1 MHYVLDFADLRQYL
15 MLFVR
20 GAALTVVLTA
30 VSTVV
35 GVSVGA
41 LCAVAR
47 EEGAVWLKAITGL
60 YVELIRNT
68 PFIVQL
74 FFIFFGLPSLGI
86 HIDETTAAVLAMS
99 VNLGAY
105 ATEIIRAG
113 MRAVPRGL
121 SEAGLSLAMTRA
133 QILRH
138 VILPQAFAKVFPA
151 LASQIVI
158 VMLGSAVVSQIS
170 VPDLSYAA
178 NFVQSRTF
186 RAFESYLIVTA
197 VYLTLAIA
205 LRRVLMRC
213 ARRLFRGTVNV
224 KAGAR

>member
-1 MHYVLDFADLRQYL
+1 MHYVLDFADLRQYVT
-15 MLFVR
+15 LFAR
-20 GAALTVVLTA
+20 GAALTIALTA

-35 GVSVGA
+35 GVLVGA
-41 LCAVAR
+41 LCAIAR
-47 EEGAVWLKAITGL
+47 EEGPAWLKAIAGL

-74 FFIFFGLPSLGI
+74 FFIFFGLPSLGV
-86 HIDETTAAVLAMS
+86 HIDETTAAIVAMS

-121 SEAGLSLAMTRA
+121 SEAGQSLAMTRA

-197 VYLTLAIA
+197 LYLVLAIA
-205 LRRVLMRC
+205 LRRVLMRS
-213 ARRLFRGTVNV
+213 ARRLFRGMV
-224 KAGAR
+224 KGGAR

>member
-47 EEGAVWLKAITGL
+47 EEGAAWLKAITGL

-197 VYLTLAIA
+197 VYLALAIA

>member
-20 GAALTVVLTA
+20 GAALTMALTA

-35 GVSVGA
+35 GVIIGA

-47 EEGAVWLKAITGL
+47 ETGTVWLRAIAGL

-74 FFIFFGLPSLGI
+74 FFIFFGLPSLGV
-86 HIDETTAAVLAMS
+86 HIDETTAAILAMS

-121 SEAGLSLAMTRA
+121 SEAGLSLAMTRG

-197 VYLTLAIA
+197 LYLVLAIV

-213 ARRLFRGTVNV
+213 ARRLFRGTTQG
-224 KAGAR
+224 GAR

>member
-20 GAALTVVLTA
+20 GAALTMALTA

-35 GVSVGA
+35 GVIIGA

-47 EEGAVWLKAITGL
+47 ETGTVWLRAIAGL

-86 HIDETTAAVLAMS
+86 HIDETTAAILAMS

-121 SEAGLSLAMTRA
+121 SEAGLSLAMTRG

-170 VPDLSYAA
+170 VRELAQEADLLQA
-178 NFVQSRTF
+178 RTF
-186 RAFESYLIVTA
+186 RSFETYLVVTFIYLALSAA
-197 VYLTLAIA
+197 VRCGMILFG
-205 LRRVLMRC
+205 RRVLG
-213 ARRLFRGTVNV
+213 AGV
-224 KAGAR
+224 K

>member
-1 MHYVLDFADLRQYL
+1 MHYVLDFADLRQYVT
-15 MLFVR
+15 LFAR
-20 GAALTVVLTA
+20 GAALTIALTA

-35 GVSVGA
+35 GVLVGA
-41 LCAVAR
+41 LCAIAR
-47 EEGAVWLKAITGL
+47 EEGPAWLKAVAGL

-74 FFIFFGLPSLGI
+74 FFIFFGLPSLGV
-86 HIDETTAAVLAMS
+86 HIDETTAAIVAMS

-105 ATEIIRAG
+105 ATEILRAG

-121 SEAGLSLAMTRA
+121 SEAGQSLAMTRA

-197 VYLTLAIA
+197 LYLVLAIA
-205 LRRVLMRC
+205 LRRVLTRS
-213 ARRLFRGTVNV
+213 ARRLFRGMV
-224 KAGAR
+224 KGGAR

>member
-1 MHYVLDFADLRQYL
+1 MHYVLDFADLRQYVT
-15 MLFVR
+15 LFAR
-20 GAALTVVLTA
+20 GAALTIALTA

-35 GVSVGA
+35 GVLVGA
-41 LCAVAR
+41 LCAIAR
-47 EEGAVWLKAITGL
+47 EEGPAWLKAIAGL

-74 FFIFFGLPSLGI
+74 FFIFFGLPSLGV
-86 HIDETTAAVLAMS
+86 HIDETTAAVVAMS

-105 ATEIIRAG
+105 ATEILRAG

-121 SEAGLSLAMTRA
+121 SEAGQSLAMTRA

-138 VILPQAFAKVFPA
+138 IILPQAFAKVFPA

-197 VYLTLAIA
+197 LYLVLAIA
-205 LRRVLMRC
+205 LRRVLTRG
-213 ARRLFRGTVNV
+213 ARRLFRGMV
-224 KAGAR
+224 KGGAR

>member
-15 MLFVR
+15 MLFAR
-20 GAALTVVLTA
+20 GAALTIALTA

-35 GVSVGA
+35 GVFVGA

-47 EEGAVWLKAITGL
+47 EDGPAWLKAIAGL

-86 HIDETTAAVLAMS
+86 HIDEMSAAIVAMS

-121 SEAGLSLAMTRA
+121 SEAGQSLAMSRA

-197 VYLTLAIA
+197 LYLLLAIA
-205 LRRVLMRC
+205 LRRVLMRG
-213 ARRLFRGTVNV
+213 ARRLFRGMA

>member
-1 MHYVLDFADLRQYL
+1 MHYVLDFADLRQYFA
-15 MLFVR
+15 LFVR
-20 GAALTVVLTA
+20 GAALTIALTA
-30 VSTVV
+30 VSTVI
-35 GVSVGA
+35 GVVIGA

-47 EEGAVWLKAITGL
+47 EEGSNGFRILAGL
-60 YVELIRNT
+60 YVELFRNT

-74 FFIFFGLPSLGI
+74 FFIFFGLPSVGI
-86 HIDETTAAVLAMS
+86 HIDETSAAIIAMS
-99 VNLGAY
+99 LNLGAY

-121 SEAGLSLAMTRA
+121 SEAGLSLAMTRG

-197 VYLTLAIA
+197 LYLVLAIA
-205 LRRVLMRC
+205 LRRVLMRA
-213 ARRLFRGTVNV
+213 ARRLFRGMV
-224 KAGAR
+224 KGGAR

>member
-30 VSTVV
+30 VSTVA
-35 GVSVGA
+35 GVSLGA

-121 SEAGLSLAMTRA
+121 SEAGLSLAMTRS

-138 VILPQAFAKVFPA
+138 V
-151 LASQIVI
+151 
-158 VMLGSAVVSQIS
+158 
-170 VPDLSYAA
+170 
-178 NFVQSRTF
+178 VQSRTF

-197 VYLTLAIA
+197 VYLALAIA
-205 LRRVLMRC
+205 LRRVLTRC

>member
-1 MHYVLDFADLRQYL
+1 MHYVLDFADLRQYFA
-15 MLFVR
+15 LFVR
-20 GAALTVVLTA
+20 GAALTIALTA
-30 VSTVV
+30 VSTVI
-35 GVSVGA
+35 GVAIGA
-41 LCAVAR
+41 LCAAAR
-47 EEGAVWLKAITGL
+47 EEGSNGFRFAAGL
-60 YVELIRNT
+60 YVELFRNT

-86 HIDETTAAVLAMS
+86 RIDEPSAAVIAMS
-99 VNLGAY
+99 LNLGAY

-121 SEAGLSLAMTRA
+121 SEAGLSLAMTRG

-197 VYLTLAIA
+197 LYLVLAIA
-205 LRRVLMRC
+205 LRRVLMRG
-213 ARRLFRGTVNV
+213 ARRLFRGMV
-224 KAGAR
+224 KGGAR

>member
-30 VSTVV
+30 VSTVS
-35 GVSVGA
+35 GVAVGA

-121 SEAGLSLAMTRA
+121 SEAGLSLAMTRG

-197 VYLTLAIA
+197 VYLALAIA
-205 LRRVLMRC
+205 LRRVLTRC

>member
-20 GAALTVVLTA
+20 GAALTVALTA
-30 VSTVV
+30 VSTVA
-35 GVSVGA
+35 GVAVGA

-47 EEGAVWLKAITGL
+47 EEGAVWLKALTGL

-121 SEAGLSLAMTRA
+121 SEAGLSLAMTRG

-197 VYLTLAIA
+197 VYLVLAIA

>member
-15 MLFVR
+15 MLFAR
-20 GAALTVVLTA
+20 GAALTIALTA

-35 GVSVGA
+35 GVFVGA

-47 EEGAVWLKAITGL
+47 EDGPAWLKAIAGL

-74 FFIFFGLPSLGI
+74 CFIFFGLPSLGI
-86 HIDETTAAVLAMS
+86 HIDEMSAAIVAMS

-121 SEAGLSLAMTRA
+121 SEAGQSLAMSRA

-197 VYLTLAIA
+197 LYLLLAIA
-205 LRRVLMRC
+205 LRRVLMRG
-213 ARRLFRGTVNV
+213 ARRLFRGMV

>member
-30 VSTVV
+30 VSTVA

-121 SEAGLSLAMTRA
+121 SEAGLSLAMTRG

-197 VYLTLAIA
+197 VYLALAIA
-205 LRRVLMRC
+205 LRRVLTRC

>member
-1 MHYVLDFADLRQYL
+1 MHYVLDFADLRQYF

-20 GAALTVVLTA
+20 GAALTIALTA
-30 VSTVV
+30 VSTVI
-35 GVSVGA
+35 GVIIGA

-47 EEGAVWLKAITGL
+47 EEGSNWSRLFAGL

-99 VNLGAY
+99 LNLGAY

-121 SEAGLSLAMTRA
+121 SEAGLSLAMTRG

-197 VYLTLAIA
+197 VYLVLAIA

-213 ARRLFRGTVNV
+213 AKRLFRGMT
-224 KAGAR
+224 KGGAR